1 MNEKIELKK
10 TVFPRNE
17 FEKLIDT
24 SFTTF
29 VDLPLESDP
38 TVEDF
43 FLDYEELYF
52 DIPVT
57 GEVNSHEYLIKRS
70 KELVSFDEDTLDIQP
85 LLDEISSL
93 REQLLTANQTILE
106 LQTPTFDVIS

>member
-1 MNEKIELKK
+1 MAEKIEIKK

-17 FEKLIDT
+17 FQKVVNT

-29 VDLPLESDP
+29 TTTVEEEEL

-43 FLDYEELYF
+43 FTEYERLYF
-52 DIPVT
+52 EIPVT
-57 GEVNSHEYLIKRS
+57 GEVNSHEYLIRRS
-70 KELVSFDEDTLDIQP
+70 SELVRFEEDTLDIQP
-85 LLDEISSL
+85 LLEEISSL

-106 LQTPTFDVIS
+106 LQIPTLDGQ